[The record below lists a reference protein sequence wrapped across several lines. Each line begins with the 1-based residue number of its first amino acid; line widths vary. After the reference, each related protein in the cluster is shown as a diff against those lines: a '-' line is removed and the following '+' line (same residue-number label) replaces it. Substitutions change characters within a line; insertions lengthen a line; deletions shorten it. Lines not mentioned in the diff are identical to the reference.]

1 VSEVDVPRGARVLP
15 PVYFLVHLLAM
26 AGLHLFL
33 PVARWIPRP
42 LGYLGIVPALA
53 GVGLAI
59 AARMLFARQ
68 GTTIRPFEE
77 SSALVVTGPYRLTR
91 NPMYLGMTLVLIGEA
106 VWLGTATPWLVLP
119 MFLWLITTR
128 FIRHEEAM
136 LEQRFGAQYREY
148 KSRVRRWV

>member
-1 VSEVDVPRGARVLP
+1 MSEVDVPRGARVLP

-106 VWLGTATPWLVLP
+106 VWLGTATPWLSAPSMSKARPHCGLVCLRAP
-119 MFLWLITTR
+119 
-128 FIRHEEAM
+128 
-136 LEQRFGAQYREY
+136 GARLMA
-148 KSRVRRWV
+148 S